1 MFVGVGALV
10 VLGGFIV
17 FKLLGSTNKSVKS
30 SKKVALVDPNVKYP
44 FELVF
49 KEELSH
55 DTRRFRFALPCAEH
69 VLGLPIGQHIYLSA
83 KINRDTV
90 VRPYTPTTSDD
101 DKGFFDLVVKV
112 RHNTSSIDSR
122 TNF

>member
-1 MFVGVGALV
+1 MLVGAGALV

-17 FKLLGSTNKSVKS
+17 FKLFGSTNKSVKS
-30 SKKVALVDPNVKYP
+30 AKKVALVDSNVKYP

-49 KEELSH
+49 KEEISH
-55 DTRRFRFALPCAEH
+55 DTRRFRFALPSAEH
-69 VLGLPIGQHIYLSA
+69 ALGLPIGQHIYLSA
-83 KINRDTV
+83 KINGDTV

-112 RHNTSSIDSR
+112 RHNISSIRFWD
-122 TNF
+122 